1 MTTESRNSKYS
12 VTTTKMYEYLIKKD
26 SLSEQEL
33 KEYSIWKKLF
43 IEGKATQENLT
54 PSEYYRLLDK
64 IQVLFFEN
72 QKEQL
77 EHTKIKTNIINNFT
91 HSEQYLELEE
101 ELDAMGIPNN
111 KNRIKILMYEI
122 QLQNEYNI
130 LRHNRLENLKNFD
143 KNDKTLESQN
153 ITEKIYKYLFKKN
166 EKYIHKRADQSPN
179 LTKLEKIKHK
189 KSKHKKITSANS
201 DMPKDNASKLKP
213 IDRLEKS
220 RRGRL
225 LIRHLYRP
233 KTFKKSKHKTPR
245 MLVVNPAPVNRYY
258 SETNTKTETS
268 QNLKEP
274 EPSSEKK

>member
-43 IEGKATQENLT
+43 IEGKVTQENLT

-122 QLQNEYNI
+122 QLQN
-130 LRHNRLENLKNFD
+130 
-143 KNDKTLESQN
+143 
-153 ITEKIYKYLFKKN
+153 
-166 EKYIHKRADQSPN
+166 
-179 LTKLEKIKHK
+179 
-189 KSKHKKITSANS
+189 
-201 DMPKDNASKLKP
+201 
-213 IDRLEKS
+213 
-220 RRGRL
+220 
-225 LIRHLYRP
+225 
-233 KTFKKSKHKTPR
+233 
-245 MLVVNPAPVNRYY
+245 
-258 SETNTKTETS
+258 
-268 QNLKEP
+268 
-274 EPSSEKK
+274 